1 VTAWN
6 IITGEY
12 PPQPGGVS
20 DYTRL
25 VAHGLAEA
33 GDEVRVYAPPADAS
47 DPAQPPNL
55 RVHRLPDHFGRRG
68 LKELARVLDRDRTA
82 GVLVEY
88 VPHAFGLKAMNVP
101 LCLMLLRRRSASNI
115 TVMFH
120 EVAYPMSR
128 GQSLRHNA
136 LGAVNRAMAAM
147 LARSASR
154 IFVAAQAWTVS
165 LRRLAPAGR
174 EIHWLP
180 VPSTIPVVRNR
191 AATLAARSRFA
202 MSDSGLLGHFGTY
215 GPLVAARLT
224 PALQAILSNQA
235 DARILLIGRNSE
247 KFRDGF
253 VGYHPAHSSRVFA
266 TGPMPESD
274 VSIHIGACDV
284 MLQPYP
290 DGITSRNTSALA
302 GLAHGKA
309 TATTTGRFS
318 EDFWPRCGAVS
329 LAPDEDADALA
340 RATIDLLNDRDRAK
354 AMGCAALKLY
364 RDVFDLE
371 HTIAALRRA

>member
-180 VPSTIPVVRNR
+180 VPSTIPVVRDR

-371 HTIAALRRA
+371 HTIAALRSA